1 MNATETIREIA
12 FNTDMRNRD
21 TTFSLE
27 FSGFSRVRTLKCVM
41 RLGYQAKDDGIF
53 WALQKSICIQS
64 SYTDEEIAER
74 QRLRLEEPV
83 RDGDIVR
90 INGGL
95 YKTRILGDYTDAAIF
110 DPIAE

>member
-21 TTFSLE
+21 AVFSLE
-27 FSGFSRVRTLKCVM
+27 FSGFSRVRTLKCVL
-41 RLGYQAKDDGIF
+41 RLGYQDRDDGVF

-95 YKTRILGDYTDAAIF
+95 YKTRLLGDYTDAAIF

>member
-27 FSGFSRVRTLKCVM
+27 VSRFSRVKTLKCVM

-53 WALQKSICIQS
+53 WA
-64 SYTDEEIAER
+64 
-74 QRLRLEEPV
+74 
-83 RDGDIVR
+83 
-90 INGGL
+90 
-95 YKTRILGDYTDAAIF
+95 
-110 DPIAE
+110 